1 MNTSA
6 LLSADKMDNGAAVAL
21 LNDRMLSAPRELLY
35 RNTNEINVIP
45 VSPLN

>member
-21 LNDRMLSAPRELLY
+21 LNDRVLSAPRELLY
-35 RNTNEINVIP
+35 KNTNEKNVIP